1 MLRNMSTRSGLRELL
16 LSFAP
21 SSSTPSHPPL
31 LPLPPLVPLP
41 PLSLLRTNAP
51 RSFQVLHHNSKFT
64 RICWRTG
71 ISWRDSNGGLENL
84 RIIRIAMVPVSEWPH
99 MRRRTHA
106 QHRPSAKR
114 EGPGFAMQSWGIR
127 KHMYGALLEHAVVVG
142 ARERLFAVLVR
153 FDVQLAAAPARGGRK
168 ANAKHSR
175 WVRQARQ
182 GAHTHTGTMPRVLR
196 PAAPGE
202 PASEARAQRHTRR
215 GRQAGRRGT
224 RKPRM
229 THLPPPMSM
238 SKPPIP
244 PSNTLPWLSV

>member
-1 MLRNMSTRSGLRELL
+1 
-16 LSFAP
+16 
-21 SSSTPSHPPL
+21 
-31 LPLPPLVPLP
+31 
-41 PLSLLRTNAP
+41 
-51 RSFQVLHHNSKFT
+51 
-64 RICWRTG
+64 
-71 ISWRDSNGGLENL
+71 
-84 RIIRIAMVPVSEWPH
+84 
-99 MRRRTHA
+99 
-106 QHRPSAKR
+106 
-114 EGPGFAMQSWGIR
+114 MQSWGIR